1 MLQTLLRTSVR
12 NFWALPLLVACA
24 PAPLSPSAKSAV
36 QPEMRLEVQQAWVQQ
51 TAESG
56 WAVRATTTAA
66 ACPKLLWAGGQISM
80 SERAAPA
87 VVAQRA
93 GGAQAQGKAAR
104 FDLRS
109 CEASVP
115 AGALHLRVGHIE
127 LPAISAVIRRI
138 VLIADTG
145 CRMKQSENAFQDC
158 NDPVAW
164 PFATVAR
171 SAAAKRPDL
180 VVHIGDMHYRESPCP
195 VGRSGCAGNAWGYGD
210 DAWQADFFR
219 PAAPLLA
226 AAPWLFVRGNHE
238 SCGRAGLGWFRFF
251 DARRWQPQNSCVNPQ
266 DDSAADFTAPF
277 AVPLT
282 ADTQLLVFDSSR
294 VSDCPYTRE
303 DPAFKRYVSQLGQVE
318 RLAAQQPHSF
328 FLNHHPVLGF
338 GPSASGAP
346 KPGTAGLLSALA
358 ATQPQRLYP
367 PGVDLVLNG
376 HVHLFEALGFASAHP
391 ATLVLGNS
399 GSAMEGHIDAAN
411 ALAAQP
417 APGAVVQ
424 TFATQPGFGFA
435 TLDRIGTDIATG
447 AGWQLTAWDAAGRAL
462 QHCQLVAAKLSCSP
476 PL

>member
-1 MLQTLLRTSVR
+1 MLHTLLRTSVR
-12 NFWALPLLVACA
+12 NFWVLPLLVACA
-24 PAPLSPSAKSAV
+24 QAPLSPGPKSAV
-36 QPEMRLEVQQAWVQQ
+36 QPEVQPEVQQAWVQQ
-51 TAESG
+51 TAASG
-56 WAVRATTTAA
+56 WVVRATTTAA
-66 ACPKLLWAGGQISM
+66 ACPSLRWDGGQFSM

-93 GGAQAQGKAAR
+93 GGAQAKGKDAR

-109 CEASVP
+109 CEAAVP
-115 AGALHLRVGHIE
+115 AEALHLRVGHIE
-127 LPAISAVIRRI
+127 LPATPAQIRRI

-158 NDPVAW
+158 NDPAAW
-164 PFATVAR
+164 PFAAVAR

-195 VGRSGCAGNAWGYGD
+195 ADRSGCSGSAWGYGD

-251 DARRWQPQNSCVNPQ
+251 DARRWQPQDSCVDPQ
-266 DDSAADFTAPF
+266 NDSVADFTAPF

-282 ADTQLLVFDSSR
+282 ADTQLLVFDTASVSSR
-294 VSDCPYTRE
+294 PYTRE
-303 DPAFKRYVSQLGQVE
+303 DAAFKRYVSQLEQAAQ
-318 RLAAQQPHSF
+318 LAAQQPHSF
-328 FLNHHPVLGF
+328 FLNHHPALGF
-338 GPSASGAP
+338 GPSAGGKP
-346 KPGTAGLLSALA
+346 KPGTAGLLSALS

-367 PGVDLVLNG
+367 AGVDLVLNG

-391 ATLVLGNS
+391 ATFVLGNS
-399 GSAMEGHIDAAN
+399 GSAMEGHLDTAK

-435 TLDRIGTDIATG
+435 TLDLVGTD
-447 AGWQLTAWDAAGRAL
+447 WQLTAWNVAGQAL